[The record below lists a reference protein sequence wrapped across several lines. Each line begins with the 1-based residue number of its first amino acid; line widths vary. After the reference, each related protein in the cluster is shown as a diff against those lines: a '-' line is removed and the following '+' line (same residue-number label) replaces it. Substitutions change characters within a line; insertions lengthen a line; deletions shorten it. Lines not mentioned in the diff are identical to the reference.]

1 MKTAQRDQRAQQHWQ
16 AGLAQVRQRQ
26 WHKALQEFEHA
37 ARLAPSQALYRINQ
51 SRALKALGRL
61 DDAVAAARQALAIDP
76 ASAVACRMAAECLTL
91 LHRHAE
97 AVDCFAALP
106 ADVPRDHDFHAA
118 HGNTLFL
125 AGRQREAID
134 AFFQALALKMD
145 SALVHYRMGLCFMDL
160 AMKEEAS
167 ECFRTATLLDDG
179 GTRAMA
185 LALLVHESR
194 QACRW
199 EHLQDD
205 TRALLDAIAG
215 AREDDGQLLSPFA
228 LLAIDCTPDQQRRIG
243 ALRSRSLARG
253 VRPLPARALVR
264 EPGRRIRVGYLSSDI
279 YQHAT
284 AVLMAE
290 LLERRDTER
299 FEVVMY
305 SHSRDDRSLLRS
317 RVIAACDR
325 FVDVSHDTNRTIAER
340 IRADGIDILVD
351 LKGHTRD
358 SRYEVLAYRPAPVQA
373 SWLGYPGTTGADYI
387 DYVIGDPVVTPL
399 EHAAHF
405 SEHIAQLPWSYQ
417 PNDRRR
423 ALPAKPPRAEVG
435 LPEDALVLCCFNQ
448 AYKISPHMLDLWARM
463 LQRVPD
469 AVLWMLAWNPQ
480 AQRNLL
486 SHLTE
491 RGVAADRVVFGDKR
505 NLEGHLAR
513 LRCADLFLDT
523 WPCNAHTTA
532 SEALWAGVPVVTVPG
547 ATFASRVAASLL
559 RACRLDELVCDSA
572 DAYVETVVALAQDR
586 ARLKALQR
594 RLDDERMSLPLF
606 DSDLYARDFEALLER
621 MADRAAHGLAPEALP
636 AAGR

>member
-1 MKTAQRDQRAQQHWQ
+1 MKTAQRDQRDQRAQQHWQ

-61 DDAVAAARQALAIDP
+61 DDAVAIARQALAIEP
-76 ASAVACRMAAECLTL
+76 ASPVACRMAAECLTL

-106 ADVPRDHDFHAA
+106 ADAPRDHDFHAA
-118 HGNTLFL
+118 YGNTLFL

-199 EHLQDD
+199 EHLEDD

-228 LLAIDCTPDQQRRIG
+228 LLAIDCTPEQQRQIG

-284 AVLMAE
+284 AVLMAQ

-325 FVDVSHDTNRTIAER
+325 FVDVSHDTNRAIAER
-340 IRADGIDILVD
+340 IRADGIDILID

-358 SRYEVLAYRPAPVQA
+358 SRYEVLAL
-373 SWLGYPGTTGADYI
+373 STGA
-387 DYVIGDPVVTPL
+387 GAGEL
-399 EHAAHF
+399 AR
-405 SEHIAQLPWSYQ
+405 LPGH
-417 PNDRRR
+417 DRRR
-423 ALPAKPPRAEVG
+423 L
-435 LPEDALVLCCFNQ
+435 
-448 AYKISPHMLDLWARM
+448 H
-463 LQRVPD
+463 
-469 AVLWMLAWNPQ
+469 
-480 AQRNLL
+480 
-486 SHLTE
+486 
-491 RGVAADRVVFGDKR
+491 
-505 NLEGHLAR
+505 R
-513 LRCADLFLDT
+513 LRDRR
-523 WPCNAHTTA
+523 
-532 SEALWAGVPVVTVPG
+532 PG
-547 ATFASRVAASLL
+547 GDAAS
-559 RACRLDELVCDSA
+559 ACG
-572 DAYVETVVALAQDR
+572 
-586 ARLKALQR
+586 ALQR
-594 RLDDERMSLPLF
+594 
-606 DSDLYARDFEALLER
+606 
-621 MADRAAHGLAPEALP
+621 ADRAASLVLSGRTTAIARCRRVRRARRWACRKTLWCCAASTRPTRSLRTCSTCGRACCSVCRMRCCGCWRGILRRSEICSLTWPSGAWRPIVWCSVRSATWKGIWLACAALISSSTRGLATRTRRRARRC
-636 AAGR
+636 GRGCRW